1 MGRKAKLKR
10 QRHTAPQPQP
20 LEAVAPDRDL
30 SSTEFVQKLQRQG
43 FDFSDLQRAP
53 ELPKDER
60 ELPL

>member
-10 QRHTAPQPQP
+10 QRHTAPQTDRQKT
-20 LEAVAPDRDL
+20 VVPDREL
-30 SSTEFVQKLQRQG
+30 TSTEFVQQLEIQG
-43 FDFSDLQRAP
+43 FHFSEIQRAP